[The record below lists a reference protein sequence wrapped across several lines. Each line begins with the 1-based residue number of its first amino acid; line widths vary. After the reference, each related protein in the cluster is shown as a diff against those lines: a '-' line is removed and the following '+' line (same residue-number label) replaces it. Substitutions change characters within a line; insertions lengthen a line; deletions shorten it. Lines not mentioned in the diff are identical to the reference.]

1 MTSTKSQTKT
11 NNTSTALRQNE
22 KLVTALLTWYRANHR
37 KLPWRA
43 EPGDKQDPYVVWLSE
58 IMLQQ
63 TTVPTVIPYFL
74 KFKKRWP
81 HFASLAKSSQA
92 EVLSAWAGLGYYSRA
107 RNLHACAQRV
117 ASEHGGKLPSSEEQ
131 LRTFPGIGPYTAAAI
146 SSIAFG
152 NRAAPVD
159 GNIERVLSRL
169 RCVTDPLPTSKPH
182 LKQLAEELAPQ
193 HHAGD
198 FAQAMMDLGS
208 EICTPK
214 SPACDK
220 CPWQYDCKALKA
232 GQVEEL
238 PRRMPKLKRPTKRG
252 ATFVLLSPDNSVFI
266 RRRPAKGLL
275 ASMHETPTSPFETR
289 FPADTTKLAPV
300 SAIYHQAR
308 AVVTHTFTHFDLELQ
323 VFVAMLNAKESRSLS
338 GEWAKLDQL
347 EAYALPTLFRKVI
360 RQALETTL
368 KKPSRASKARR
379 RP

>member
-1 MTSTKSQTKT
+1 MTPLKSQTKAE
-11 NNTSTALRQNE
+11 NTSTAPQQND
-22 KLVTALLTWYRANHR
+22 KLVTALLTWYRTNHR

-43 EPGDKQDPYVVWLSE
+43 KPGGKQDPYVVWLSE

-117 ASEHGGKLPSSEEQ
+117 ANEHGGKLPSSESQ
-131 LRTFPGIGPYTAAAI
+131 LQTLPGIGPYTAAAI
-146 SSIAFG
+146 SAIAFG

-169 RCVTDPLPTSKPH
+169 RRVTEPLPTSKPH

-193 HHAGD
+193 RHAGD

-214 SPACDK
+214 SPACTK
-220 CPWQYDCKALKA
+220 CPWQHDCEAFKT
-232 GQVEEL
+232 GQVEGL
-238 PRRMPKLKRPTKRG
+238 PRRLPKTKRPTKRA
-252 ATFVLLSPDNSVFI
+252 ATFVLLSPDDRVFI

-275 ASMHETPTSPFETR
+275 ASMHETPTSQLQTR
-289 FPADTTKLAPV
+289 FPTDPTTLAPV
-300 SAIYHQAR
+300 HANYRQAK

-323 VFVAMLNAKESRSLS
+323 VFVAILNDKQSRSLS

-360 RQALETTL
+360 RQALEKKL
-368 KKPSRASKARR
+368 KKPSRVRKARR